1 MLAVLLLGPPQVWLN
16 QRPLPITRRKSRA
29 LLYYLA
35 AQTTPTTRDQL
46 LTLLW
51 PEHDRAAAQQILRT
65 TLHGLRKTLGPALL
79 VAEDTLALAAT
90 ADVDVR
96 RFAAQLA
103 APAADR
109 QQLADALEGYRGDF
123 LADFVLP
130 DAAAFD
136 EWAAEQ
142 RERYRQLA
150 VRGFTMLAQ
159 QHEAAQDYAGA
170 LAALVRAIVFD
181 PLQEDVQRAALRLH
195 YLAGDRAGAIRRYDQ
210 LRRLLIDEL
219 GVPPMAETQ
228 ALYDAIITDRLE
240 RPSPARR
247 LGDRLP
253 ERRASVSLAAGSPVA
268 HAPQLP
274 FVGRSAELHTLRAL
288 ALAHQL
294 ALIEGEPGLG
304 KTRLAEESIQA
315 TDALLLAGV
324 ARELEGALPYQPIIE
339 ALRSLLARPEWPALR
354 ANLHLSAVW
363 LAELARLL
371 PELAPTL
378 PDPQF
383 SLRAADESRLWEG
396 INQFLRALA
405 RQRSVIVFLDDLHW
419 ADAATLALL
428 GYLVRQAVTG
438 PIFFLATMRPV
449 APQSPLATLLHTLT
463 REGRLARLA
472 LPRLAPEDIAALAS
486 HLSPAQPAQL
496 AAWLMQTS
504 EGNPYIL
511 AELLRYAREHDLLS
525 AQGELRIDP
534 HATSPLV
541 PQTVYSLIQSRLARL
556 SDAARSVLDVAVAV
570 GREFEFELVARAAG
584 LSESDALD
592 ALDELRAA
600 ALIYPRDGLRH
611 TFDHNLTM
619 EVAYREVGELRHRL
633 LHRRVAEA
641 MEVVYRQRLDAVAG
655 LLASHFAEG
664 NAPERAAPYAFR
676 AGQLAADLAAWKE
689 ATAFYEQALVG
700 ADEGQRG
707 AILRALGEVR
717 FQAGEPAQASEAFR
731 DALALAESRGAVDA
745 EELDASRLALARSF
759 LMQARY
765 ADVIAM
771 ARLVLADARPASA
784 AHAEFL
790 WGAAL
795 SLEGADLNAAA
806 AHLQAG
812 AAQLHQQAAPDD
824 PASLAQITFELGSV
838 AAQQGDLAG
847 AITRYR
853 EVLAIAQTASSD
865 SALSWQILALNNLG
879 YHLHL
884 LDDPTAEEH
893 ARAGLR
899 LAQEKGFIVPLPY
912 LLSTL
917 GEIALARGD
926 LAAAERLFT
935 EGLAFAAQLS
945 LPERIAGLTANLGL
959 VALRRQQTALAL
971 HRLSSACAQADAL
984 GNLHLAA
991 QIRLWLAPLLP
1002 PAEAHTQLAEARA
1015 IAERGGRRRLLHMLD
1030 QLDEQL
1036 AVYADV
1042 YAAVYA
1048 DPL

>member
-1 MLAVLLLGPPQVWLN
+1 MLVVLLLGPPQVWLN
-16 QRPLPITRRKSRA
+16 QHPLTITRRKSRA

-35 AQTTPTTRDQL
+35 AQAAPTTRDQL

-51 PEHDRAAAQQILRT
+51 PDHDRAAAQQILRT

-79 VAEDTLALAAT
+79 VADDTLALAAT
-90 ADVDVR
+90 TDVDAR

-103 APAADR
+103 APSADR
-109 QQLADALEGYRGDF
+109 QQLAAALECYRGDF

-130 DAAAFD
+130 DAAMFD
-136 EWAAEQ
+136 EWAASQ
-142 RERYRQLA
+142 REHYRQLA
-150 VRGFTMLAQ
+150 VRGFTLLAQ
-159 QHEAAQDYAGA
+159 QHEAAQDYADA
-170 LAALVRAIVFD
+170 LAALVRAIAFD
-181 PLQEDVQRAALRLH
+181 SLQEDLQRAALRLH
-195 YLAGDRAGAIRRYDQ
+195 YLAGDRAGAIRRYEQ

-240 RPSPARR
+240 RTPQARR
-247 LGDRLP
+247 LGDRVSGQH
-253 ERRASVSLAAGSPVA
+253 ASVSVVPSPLVA
-268 HAPQLP
+268 RAPQLP

-294 ALIEGEPGLG
+294 ALIEGEPGIG

-315 TDALLLAGV
+315 TDALLLAGA

-339 ALRSLLARPEWPALR
+339 ALRGLLARPEWPALR
-354 ANLHLSAVW
+354 ANLNLSAIW

-371 PELAPTL
+371 PELALAL
-378 PDPQF
+378 PDPQLAMR
-383 SLRAADESRLWEG
+383 SADESRLWEG

-405 RQRSVIVFLDDLHW
+405 RQRPVIVFLDDLHW

-428 GYLVRQAVTG
+428 GYLVRQLVTG
-438 PIFFLATMRPV
+438 PIFFLATTRPV
-449 APQSPLATLLHTLT
+449 AAQSPLATLLHALT

-472 LPRLAPEDIAALAS
+472 LPRLTPEDIAALAW

-496 AAWLMQTS
+496 AAWLTQTS

-511 AELLRYAREHDLLS
+511 AELLRYARKHDLLS

-534 HATSPLV
+534 HASSPVV
-541 PQTVYSLIQSRLARL
+541 PQTVYSLIQSRMARL

-570 GREFEFELVARAAG
+570 GREFEFELVASAAG
-584 LSESDALD
+584 LSEAAALD

-600 ALIYPRDGLRH
+600 ALIYARDGLRH
-611 TFDHNLTM
+611 AFDHNLTM

-633 LHRRVAEA
+633 LHRRIAET
-641 MEVVYRQRLDAVAG
+641 MEIVYRQRLDDVAG
-655 LLASHFAEG
+655 LIASHFAEG

-676 AGQLAADLAAWKE
+676 AGQLAANLAAWKE
-689 ATAFYEQALVG
+689 AATFYEQALVG

-731 DALALAESRGAVDA
+731 AALALAESRGTVDA

-784 AHAEFL
+784 VHAEFL

-795 SLEGADLNAAA
+795 SLEGADLNDAA

-812 AAQLHQQAAPDD
+812 AALLQQQTAPDD
-824 PASLAQITFELGSV
+824 PTSLAQITFELGSV
-838 AAQQGDLAG
+838 AAQQGDLER

-853 EVLAIAQTASSD
+853 EVFAIAQAASDD

-884 LDDPTAEEH
+884 LDDPTAEAH

-899 LAQEKGFIVPLPY
+899 LAQDKGFIVPLPY

-926 LAAAERLFT
+926 LAAAEQLFT

-959 VALRRQQTALAL
+959 VALRREQTALAI
-971 HRLSSACAQADAL
+971 HRLSSARAQADAL

-991 QIRLWLAPLLP
+991 QIRLWIAPLLP
-1002 PAEAHTQLAEARA
+1002 PAEAHTHLAEARA
-1015 IAERGGRRRLLHMLD
+1015 IAERGGRRRLLRAID

-1036 AVYADV
+1036 AVDAAV
-1042 YAAVYA
+1042 YAAVHA

>member
-1 MLAVLLLGPPQVWLN
+1 MLVVLLLGPPQVWLN
-16 QRPLPITRRKSRA
+16 QRPLTITRRKSRA

-35 AQTTPTTRDQL
+35 AHALPTTRDQL

-51 PEHDRAAAQQILRT
+51 PDHDRATAQQLLRT
-65 TLHGLRKTLGPALL
+65 TLHGLRKTLGSALL
-79 VAEDTLALAAT
+79 VADDTLALAAT
-90 ADVDVR
+90 ADVDAR
-96 RFAAQLA
+96 RFTTQLA
-103 APAADR
+103 LPVADR
-109 QQLADALEGYRGDF
+109 QQLADALEWYRGDF

-130 DAAAFD
+130 DVAPFD
-136 EWAAEQ
+136 EWAADQ
-142 RERYRQLA
+142 REYYRQLA
-150 VRGFTMLAQ
+150 VRGFTLIAQ
-159 QHEAAQDYAGA
+159 QHEAAQDYASA
-170 LAALVRAIVFD
+170 LAALVRAIAFD
-181 PLQEDVQRAALRLH
+181 PLQEDLQRAALRLH

-240 RPSPARR
+240 WTRQNRR
-247 LGDRLP
+247 LGDRELAQ
-253 ERRASVSLAAGSPVA
+253 RARAASVPGPPVA
-268 HAPQLP
+268 RVPQLP

-294 ALIEGEPGLG
+294 ALIEGEPGIG
-304 KTRLAEESIQA
+304 KTRLAEESIHVA
-315 TDALLLAGV
+315 DALLLAGV

-339 ALRSLLARPEWPALR
+339 ALRGLLARAEWPALR
-354 ANLHLSAVW
+354 ANLNLSAVW

-371 PELAPTL
+371 PELASSL
-378 PDPQF
+378 PDPQLA
-383 SLRAADESRLWEG
+383 LRAADESRLWEG

-405 RQRSVIVFLDDLHW
+405 RQRPVIVFLDDLHW

-438 PIFFLATMRPV
+438 PIFFLATTRPV
-449 APQSPLATLLHTLT
+449 APQSPLATLLHALT

-472 LPRLAPEDIAALAS
+472 LPRLLPGDIAALAGQ
-486 HLSPAQPAQL
+486 LNPAQPAQL
-496 AAWLMQTS
+496 ADWLTRTS

-511 AELLRYAREHDLLS
+511 AELLRYAREHGLLS
-525 AQGELRIDP
+525 THDELRIDP
-534 HATSPLV
+534 HASSPVV

-584 LSESDALD
+584 LSEAAALD

-611 TFDHNLTM
+611 AFDHNLTM

-641 MEVVYRQRLDAVAG
+641 MEIIYRQRIDAVAG

-689 ATAFYEQALVG
+689 ATAFYEQALAE

-731 DALALAESRGAVDA
+731 AALALAEARGAVDA

-765 ADVIAM
+765 ADVIAL
-771 ARLVLADARPASA
+771 AQQVLADARPASA
-784 AHAEFL
+784 VQAEFL

-812 AAQLHQQAAPDD
+812 AALLHQQAAPHD
-824 PASLAQITFELGSV
+824 PTSLAQITFELGSV
-838 AAQQGDLAG
+838 AAQQGDLAR
-847 AITRYR
+847 AIMRYR
-853 EVLAIAQTASSD
+853 EVFMIAQAASGD
-865 SALSWQILALNNLG
+865 TALSWQILALNNLG

-926 LAAAERLFT
+926 LAAAEQLFT
-935 EGLAFAAQLS
+935 EGLAFATQLS

-959 VALRRQQTALAL
+959 VALRHEQTALAI
-971 HRLSSACAQADAL
+971 HRLASARDQADAL

-1002 PAEAHTQLAEARA
+1002 SAEAHEHLAAARM
-1015 IAERGGRRRLLHMLD
+1015 IAERGGRRRLLQAID
-1030 QLDEQL
+1030 QLEQQL
-1036 AVYADV
+1036 AVYAPV
-1042 YAAVYA
+1042 YAPVYA